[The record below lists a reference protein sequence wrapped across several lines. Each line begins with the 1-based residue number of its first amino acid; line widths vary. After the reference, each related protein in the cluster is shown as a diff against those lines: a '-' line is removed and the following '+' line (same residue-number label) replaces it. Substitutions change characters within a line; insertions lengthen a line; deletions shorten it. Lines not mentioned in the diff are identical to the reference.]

1 MTPEEINIGKKPTEQ
16 ESNFMN
22 SFIWYKPKYEYF
34 NPLTGLNAIHV
45 CKLYEADSPYFLGE
59 NLFLNPFTNQW
70 VEWTEEFR
78 DKLKKHYAVPAK
90 PQQVSIPATE
100 KELET
105 INRKTVWIKNKRN
118 PDCMG
123 HVLANDK
130 IIDENWLVFNPDTK
144 CWEDWSSK

>member
-1 MTPEEINIGKKPTEQ
+1 MTSEGSKEAAEVMLAYANGKKIEHRWRGS
-16 ESNFMN
+16 SNWMKMDGYPVWN
-22 SFIWYKPKYEYF
+22 WEGYQYRI
-34 NPLTGLNAIHV
+34 
-45 CKLYEADSPYFLGE
+45 
-59 NLFLNPFTNQW
+59 
-70 VEWTEEFR
+70 
-78 DKLKKHYAVPAK
+78 K

-100 KELET
+100 EELER

-144 CWEDWSSK
+144 CWEDWGEK

>member
-1 MTPEEINIGKKPTEQ
+1 MTREETIKAIKIMQHFVDGGDIEVSTKNDAC
-16 ESNFMN
+16 
-22 SFIWYKPKYEYF
+22 F
-34 NPLTGLNAIHV
+34 NRIPCDNPDIKAKEILWNW
-45 CKLYEADSPYFLGE
+45 EAYDY
-59 NLFLNPFTNQW
+59 
-70 VEWTEEFR
+70 R
-78 DKLKKHYAVPAK
+78 IK

-100 KELET
+100 EELER

-144 CWEDWSSK
+144 CWEDWKNK